1 MQSQQVQHENNVSEA
16 SFDMVAK
23 EIIKKSFRSAICI
36 DNEYASAYSET
47 ENLNIEEPRALY
59 NSFREDAYCD
69 LDVFEFVSFENSWK
83 PHMGENKDLLILDWE
98 LDAGEQYIST
108 LQILDAVIKAKKI
121 PFVVIYTNTEHI
133 DQVAN
138 VIVSKF
144 NPVTKEQLDA
154 FKVIFNSK
162 MLPASEEDSIDFD
175 DLLPES
181 GLFFEY
187 INFHSK
193 RIETEQRILE
203 AIKKHFKVK
212 DAINAT
218 AIRNKINSYIKE
230 VFGEGSIGR
239 ELEFLSFLI
248 LRDEDVSGCF
258 GMKRIKIERPAY
270 FVDNSTTIIIFRKK
284 DKDGG
289 ITPEK
294 LFNEFAQTI
303 ISDPH
308 NFISLLSLEF
318 KDNIKENFS
327 RIGVKFSHLNERAFL
342 YHMGNYQ
349 TDGVFNKGTIYDFI
363 LRGWIYE
370 LFQQKIGEKSLALN
384 FIGKRYADLDIA
396 NVQEDADLYSELVRY
411 SAYIS
416 TTDLSDKENKKLWF
430 GDIFK
435 NDKKEYFLCITPHCD
450 CSIPSK
456 IKNNYYFIKG
466 AIKPDIKGA
475 LSTAEQGYES
485 FIIDDKTPIC
495 VEWKR
500 KPFTSYIETPILGQ
514 IILRYANVEKS
525 LEYVTSLKE
534 NYTQR
539 ISNEAFAYGYRVGID
554 LPHLHNA
561 VDVD

>member
-1 MQSQQVQHENNVSEA
+1 MEA
-16 SFDMVAK
+16 QKSRNLDVVKEATFDEVAK
-23 EIIKKSFRSAICI
+23 QIIKKSFRSAICI
-36 DNEYASAYSET
+36 DNEYASAYSLT
-47 ENLNIEEPRALY
+47 ENLNIDEPRALY
-59 NSFREDAYCD
+59 NSFREEGYCD
-69 LDVFEFVSFENSWK
+69 LDVFEFSSFETSWK

-108 LQILDAVIKAKKI
+108 LQILDEVIRAKKI
-121 PFVVIYTNTEHI
+121 PFVVIYTNTEYI

-144 NPVTKEQLDA
+144 NPVTKEQLEA
-154 FKVIFNSK
+154 FKAIFNSK
-162 MLPASEEDSIDFD
+162 MLIVSEEDSIDFD
-175 DLLPES
+175 DLLNES

-193 RIETEQRILE
+193 RLDAEVNILE
-203 AIKKHFKVK
+203 WIRKCYKIKTAVNAAAIKS
-212 DAINAT
+212 
-218 AIRNKINSYIKE
+218 KISSFIKE
-230 VFGEGSIGR
+230 IFGVSSTGR
-239 ELEFLSFLI
+239 ELEFFSFLI
-248 LRDEDVSGCF
+248 LRDEVVSGNF
-258 GMKRIKIERPAY
+258 GIKRIKIERPAY
-270 FVDNSTTIIIFRKK
+270 FVDNSTTIIVFPKK

-294 LFNEFAQTI
+294 LFSEFAQTI

-384 FIGKRYADLDIA
+384 FIGKRYAELNIA
-396 NVQEDADLYSELVRY
+396 NVPEDAELYNELVRY

-416 TTDLSDKENKKLWF
+416 TSDLSEKENKKLWF

-435 NDKKEYFLCITPHCD
+435 NDKDEYFLCITPHCD

-466 AIKPDIKGA
+466 AIKTNVKHA

-485 FIIDDKTPIC
+485 FIVDDIKSIC
-495 VEWKR
+495 LEWKR
-500 KPFTSYIETPILGQ
+500 KPFTSYIENPILGK
-514 IILRYANVEKS
+514 IILRYANVEKA
-525 LEYVTSLKE
+525 LQYVTSLKE

-554 LPHLHNA
+554 LPHLHGA
-561 VDVD
+561 EDVD